1 MLVVKLLLIFGTV
14 LNELLN
20 GADQRNV
27 SGFNIGCIYLA
38 LGDKEQALRQL
49 ESGYEQHDVWIK
61 ELKAWPWFDELK
73 NEPRYKELMRKLNF
87 PGDVDRGK

>member
-1 MLVVKLLLIFGTV
+1 MLALAYARANQRQEATRI

-20 GADQRNV
+20 SADQRTV

-38 LGDKEQALRQL
+38 LGNKEQALKQL
-49 ESGYEQHDVWIK
+49 EYGYEQRDVWIK

-87 PGDVDRGK
+87 PG